1 MELSPPTFLYLSSHP
16 EISQIQKD
24 IGAAGKERIPPLK
37 YNVAGKGTKL
47 GGRLLLP
54 MNQEGDPTPPI
65 RRMDSLRQKFRRLSS
80 GSSKINNDETQPIP
94 QTTTQ
99 QKQSATVDISDL
111 LDEVDQ
117 GGSAILLRRPDH
129 ISITGRSILSAFQYT
144 INTNGAITINSTSAL
159 GVMNSSALKE
169 DSKHLKTFFDV
180 NDTLEYACG
189 LDCRKGST
197 VALQLGSMVDNETDN
212 STAKDITPEL
222 HRKIEESITNSDKE
236 ELDKTVCISTTKDLK
251 DPIRLCQAIVLL
263 SKEETLPDD
272 YDIGITFTERK
283 DRIVIEC
290 ISPGGWFNSKGCAIR
305 EGDIIVGINEYIL
318 SGMSPEDVSGIIK
331 DIISSPESTQLS
343 ITAIATYLTRWD
355 KIR

>member
-1 MELSPPTFLYLSSHP
+1 
-16 EISQIQKD
+16 
-24 IGAAGKERIPPLK
+24 
-37 YNVAGKGTKL
+37 
-47 GGRLLLP
+47 

-117 GGSAILLRRPDH
+117 GGAAILLRRPDH

-144 INTNGAITINSTSAL
+144 MNTNGAIIINSTSAL
-159 GVMNSSALKE
+159 GVMNTSALKE
-169 DSKHLKTFFDV
+169 DSQHLITFFDV

-189 LDCRKGST
+189 LDCRRGST
-197 VALQLGSMVDNETDN
+197 VALQLGSMVLDNETDN
-212 STAKDITPEL
+212 TAKDITPEL

-263 SKEETLPDD
+263 SKEEEGTQPPDKD
-272 YDIGITFTERK
+272 DIGITFTERK
-283 DRIVIEC
+283 GTGRIVVES

-305 EGDIIVGINEYIL
+305 EGDIIVGINAYIL

>member
-1 MELSPPTFLYLSSHP
+1 
-16 EISQIQKD
+16 
-24 IGAAGKERIPPLK
+24 
-37 YNVAGKGTKL
+37 
-47 GGRLLLP
+47 
-54 MNQEGDPTPPI
+54 MNQEREEEGSPTPVVG
-65 RRMDSLRQKFRRLSS
+65 RMDSLRQKFRRLSS
-80 GSSKINNDETQPIP
+80 SGSGKIDSDETQP
-94 QTTTQ
+94 QTTITQ
-99 QKQSATVDISDL
+99 QKQSAAVDISDL

-117 GGSAILLRRPDH
+117 GGAAILLRRPDH

-144 INTNGAITINSTSAL
+144 INTNGEIIINSTSAL
-159 GVMNSSALKE
+159 GVMNTSALKE
-169 DSKHLKTFFDV
+169 DSKHLITFFDV

-189 LDCRKGST
+189 LDCRRGST
-197 VALQLGSMVDNETDN
+197 IALQLGSMIDESDS

-263 SKEETLPDD
+263 SKEETVPPD

-283 DRIVIEC
+283 NRIVIET
-290 ISPGGWFNSKGCAIR
+290 ISSGGWFSSKGCAIR

-318 SGMSPEDVSGIIK
+318 CGMSPEDVSGIIK
-331 DIISSPESTQLS
+331 DIISSKESTQLS

>member
-1 MELSPPTFLYLSSHP
+1 
-16 EISQIQKD
+16 
-24 IGAAGKERIPPLK
+24 
-37 YNVAGKGTKL
+37 
-47 GGRLLLP
+47 
-54 MNQEGDPTPPI
+54 MNQVREEEEGDDPTPPI
-65 RRMDSLRQKFRRLSS
+65 GRMDSLRQKFRRLSS
-80 GSSKINNDETQPIP
+80 GSSKINNDETQPTP
-94 QTTTQ
+94 QTTAH
-99 QKQSATVDISDL
+99 QKQSIDISDL

-144 INTNGAITINSTSAL
+144 INTNGAIIINSTSAL
-159 GVMNSSALKE
+159 GVMNTSSLKE
-169 DSKHLKTFFDV
+169 DSKHLTTFFDV

-189 LDCRKGST
+189 LDCRRGST
-197 VALQLGSMVDNETDN
+197 VALQLSSMIDETDN
-212 STAKDITPEL
+212 TAKDVTTEL
-222 HRKIEESITNSDKE
+222 HRKIEESITNSDNE

-263 SKEETLPDD
+263 SKEEEEGTVPPD

-283 DRIVIEC
+283 DRIVIES
-290 ISPGGWFNSKGCAIR
+290 ISPGGWFSSKGCAIR

-318 SGMSPEDVSGIIK
+318 CGMSPEDVSGIIK

>member
-1 MELSPPTFLYLSSHP
+1 
-16 EISQIQKD
+16 
-24 IGAAGKERIPPLK
+24 
-37 YNVAGKGTKL
+37 
-47 GGRLLLP
+47 
-54 MNQEGDPTPPI
+54 MNQEREEEGGPTPVV
-65 RRMDSLRQKFRRLSS
+65 RRMDSLKQKFRRLSS
-80 GSSKINNDETQPIP
+80 SRSGKINNDETQPIP

-99 QKQSATVDISDL
+99 QKQSAIVDISDL
-111 LDEVDQ
+111 LEEVDQ
-117 GGSAILLRRPDH
+117 GGAAILLRRPDH

-159 GVMNSSALKE
+159 GVMNTSALKE
-169 DSKHLKTFFDV
+169 DSQHLKTFFDV

-189 LDCRKGST
+189 LDCRRGSH
-197 VALQLGSMVDNETDN
+197 VALQLGSMIDETDN
-212 STAKDITPEL
+212 NAKDVTPEL
-222 HRKIEESITNSDKE
+222 HRKIEESITNSEKE

-263 SKEETLPDD
+263 SKEEEETLPAD

-283 DRIVIEC
+283 DRIVVES
-290 ISPGGWFNSKGCAIR
+290 ISPGGWFSSKGCAIR

-318 SGMSPEDVSGIIK
+318 CGMSPEDVSGIIN
-331 DIISSPESTQLS
+331 DIISSKESTQLS